1 MMRNF
6 VSALLVSF
14 FILTVVDSLRAQTVM
29 QFPVNRDVGIAAHD
43 AEKFTN
49 TGAEGRFRGAKTNT
63 HAALFDFDTA
73 AIKAFVEAN
82 PGTVSATIH
91 IYPSEAPDFDV
102 DILTVESLIDWVE
115 GDASGVGCCG
125 QFGWT
130 EGTLAVTQEFAQTAR
145 IGNMVDV
152 ANSVEWQNDEDGSQF
167 TLLNR
172 GGGGTHTPNFKNST
186 PFAVATW
193 VVNDFVGTPL
203 DAVILDALMND
214 PNNRGLLLDAPNDGT
229 NWRMSSKE
237 QAGGLQAAFIEVT
250 IDAGA
255 AVEVP
260 VLSEWGLLALVATLI
275 VAGAML
281 LTRRPSRTAVLS
293 LTA

>member
-29 QFPVNRDVGIAAHD
+29 QFPVTRDVGIASFSG
-43 AEKFTN
+43 ESFTN
-49 TGAEGRFRGAKTNT
+49 TGAEGRFRGAKSNH

-82 PGTVSATIH
+82 PGTVSATIN
-91 IYPSEAPDFDV
+91 IYPLATPETDV
-102 DILTVESLIDWVE
+102 DILTVESLNDWVE
-115 GDASGVGCCG
+115 GDASGVGCCT

-130 EGTLAVTQEFAQTAR
+130 EGTLAVTHEFAQTAR
-145 IGNMVDV
+145 TGNMVDV

-172 GGGGTHTPNFKNST
+172 GGGGTHTANFTNSS

-193 VVNDFVGTPL
+193 VENEFVSTPL
-203 DAVILDALMND
+203 DASILDALMND
-214 PNNRGLLLDAPNDGT
+214 PNNRGLVLDAPSSNS

-237 QAGGLQAAFIEVT
+237 QAGGSQAAFIEVT

-260 VLSEWGLLALVATLI
+260 VLSQWGLLALVATL
-275 VAGAML
+275 VVVGALL
-281 LTRRPSRTAVLS
+281 LTRRPSRTAAS
-293 LTA
+293 MNA